1 LIEVNISD
9 SNSVSGVLVDP
20 SLKFWPI
27 LNSEILVTLWVEDD
41 GNRHFHTWPTQDLAR
56 KDTDNIGI
64 VLWALEFGVVNEPEI
79 RGED

>member
-1 LIEVNISD
+1 
-9 SNSVSGVLVDP
+9 VSGVLVDP

-27 LNSEILVTLWVEDD
+27 LNSEILVTLWVIDD
-41 GNRHFHTWPTQDLAR
+41 GNRHFHTWTTRDLAS